1 MKTTLVMMRH
11 GESEW
16 NRLNLFQGWADIPLS
31 AQGIEESL
39 AAGKMIAHIPFEVIF
54 VSGLIR
60 TQMSALLAMT
70 KHASGKVPII
80 NHPGDESKIYSQ
92 VALQNCIP
100 VIKAWQLN
108 ERMYGELQG
117 KNKAE
122 TVKQFGPEQV
132 KIWRRSY
139 DVAPPQGESLATTTE
154 RVLPYFNHV
163 IVPYLT
169 EGKNVLI
176 VAHGNSIRAIVKY
189 IENLSDEEIIHIE
202 IATGTPTSYSYD
214 HGTWIPLT

>member
-39 AAGKMIAHIPFEVIF
+39 AAGKMIAHIPFDVIF

-70 KHASGKVPII
+70 QHASGKVPII

-92 VALQNCIP
+92 DALQNCIP

-122 TVKQFGPEQV
+122 TVKQFGL
-132 KIWRRSY
+132 R
-139 DVAPPQGESLATTTE
+139 T
-154 RVLPYFNHV
+154 
-163 IVPYLT
+163 
-169 EGKNVLI
+169 GKNL
-176 VAHGNSIRAIVKY
+176 ASKLRC
-189 IENLSDEEIIHIE
+189 
-202 IATGTPTSYSYD
+202 GTPSWRKSSD
-214 HGTWIPLT
+214 HHR